1 MNYRIVWTYW
11 LGGTLFG
18 FIFPF
23 VVLQYELVRLQMELS
38 WDNLLLVQSITPSA
52 MLAYLAPLFL
62 GLFASVAGLYHARLD
77 WHKKNLNALVEE
89 RTSFIDQL
97 LDHSPNLLFY
107 EDKDGRLLGCNK
119 AYEQAFQV
127 RREALLG
134 RTVLEMPHIS
144 PEDAKEYY
152 EEQRQ
157 VIASGAMMY
166 RQGPRCFADGS
177 VHELLYW
184 ISGFRLPDGSPG
196 GLMGTIVDV
205 SELKKKEEELNQAHE
220 EAQEALQAKSLFL
233 ANISHEIR
241 TPMNAIIGMAYLAL
255 KTDLNDKQRDYVE
268 KIHNAGTSLLAI
280 INDLLDFSKMEAD
293 RMHLEQA
300 EFALQGVLD
309 QVVTLTSRPAQ
320 LKGLEILYRVAP
332 DVPEYLLGDSL
343 RLGQVL
349 TNLVNNAVKFTES
362 GEIVIDIQNIRRTGE
377 RVQLQISVKDT
388 GIGMTQEQQGRLFQP
403 FTQGDSSTTRKHG
416 GSGLGLT
423 ISKKLVE
430 LMGGQMWV
438 ESRPEQGSTFF
449 FTLWLGVG
457 AEVARFRVPKG
468 LEAKRLLVVD
478 DNQAA
483 REILADHLKSL
494 HFAVDTA
501 ESGSEALKRVEEADE
516 AHQPYAAVFM
526 DWQMPQLN
534 GLETTRQL
542 RKTILQE
549 PAPEVVLVT
558 AFEKDKAEEEAK
570 QCGIDTVLI
579 KPVGPSVLFDTMVRM
594 LAEEEVA
601 GGSCSV
607 QEPEKDYHLQGVRVL
622 LVEDNLINQQIAVEL
637 LHRQNVYV
645 EVVGNGLLAVERI
658 EAVPPDI
665 LPYDAILMDVHMPV
679 MDGFEA
685 TKRIRQCNQEVPI
698 IAMTARAMANERER
712 CLQLGMNAHLPKPI
726 DYHLLY
732 ATLAYWTAGKGRAL
746 ARRTPAVQG
755 KEVKGMEKLAGLNV
769 QEALQRLLGNEELY
783 QKLLQEFA
791 LDQETAV
798 AGAKEAML
806 QEDWELAVRTAHTL
820 KGSAANL
827 GAMALSKAAAQL
839 ELALRAKDASA
850 ELFQQAQEELQ
861 RVLSSIQEAWPAAE
875 IEEPAPGASEEKWL
889 QVEPELEE
897 LRRLLAEFDSE
908 AEEYFQG
915 HKKSWAPFFDAM
927 EFSRLEQLLRRFELE
942 DALAQ
947 LNHLCERRCKS

>member
-1 MNYRIVWTYW
+1 MNYRIVLAYW

-18 FIFPF
+18 FIFP
-23 VVLQYELVRLQMELS
+23 VIVLGYELMRLQLEFS
-38 WDNLLLVQSITPSA
+38 WSNMLLAQSITPITT
-52 MLAYLAPLFL
+52 LAYTAPVLF
-62 GLFASVAGLYHARLD
+62 GLFALVAGVYQARLV

-89 RTSFIDQL
+89 RTFFIEQL
-97 LDHSPNLLFY
+97 LDHSPNLFFY

-127 RREALLG
+127 RREELIG
-134 RTVLEMPHIS
+134 KTVLEMAHIS
-144 PEDAKEYY
+144 PEEAQAYY
-152 EEQRQ
+152 EEQRE
-157 VIASGAMMY
+157 VIATGALMY
-166 RQGPRCFADGS
+166 RQVPRRFADGS
-177 VHELLYW
+177 MHELLYW
-184 ISGFRLPDGSPG
+184 LSGFRLPDGSPG

-205 SELKKKEEELNQAHE
+205 SELKKKEEELNQAHA

-268 KIHNAGTSLLAI
+268 KIHNAGTALLAI
-280 INDLLDFSKMEAD
+280 INDLLDFSKMEAAK
-293 RMHLEQA
+293 MHLEQA

-309 QVVTLTSRPAQ
+309 QVVTLTSRQAQ

-349 TNLVNNAVKFTES
+349 TNLVNNAVKFTDS
-362 GEIVIDIQNIRRTGE
+362 GEIVLEIQNIRRTGE
-377 RVQLQISVKDT
+377 RVQLQFSVKDT
-388 GIGMTQEQQGRLFQP
+388 GIGMSKEQQGRLFQP

-438 ESRPEQGSTFF
+438 ESQPGQGSTFF
-449 FTLWLGVG
+449 FSIWLGVG
-457 AEVARFRVPKG
+457 AEVIRSRVPKG

-494 HFAVDTA
+494 RFTVDTA
-501 ESGSEALKRVEEADE
+501 ESGPEALKRVEEADE
-516 AHQPYAAVFM
+516 AHHPYAAVFM

-542 RKTILQE
+542 RKTPLQE
-549 PAPEVVLVT
+549 AAPEVVLVT

-570 QCGIDTVLI
+570 QCGIETVLI
-579 KPVGPSVLFDTMVRM
+579 KPVGPSVLFDTMVRL
-594 LAEEEVA
+594 LAEEAVSEEN
-601 GGSCSV
+601 
-607 QEPEKDYHLQGVRVL
+607 QREEEPEKDYHLQGVRVL
-622 LVEDNLINQQIAVEL
+622 LVEDNPINQQIAVEL

-645 EVVGNGLLAVERI
+645 EVVDNGLLAVERI

-685 TKRIRQCNQEVPI
+685 TKRIRQCNQKVPI
-698 IAMTARAMANERER
+698 IAMTARAMANEREL

-732 ATLAYWTAGKGRAL
+732 STLAYWTAGKGRAL
-746 ARRTPAVQG
+746 ARREPLVQG
-755 KEVKGMEKLAGLNV
+755 KEVKGMEKLVGLNV

-791 LDQETAV
+791 LDQEAAVTA
-798 AGAKEAML
+798 AQEAML
-806 QEDWELAVRTAHTL
+806 QEDWEVAVRTAHTL

-839 ELALRAKDASA
+839 EMALRAKDTSP

-861 RVLSSIQEAWPAAE
+861 RVLSSIQEAWPSVETETAAPE
-875 IEEPAPGASEEKWL
+875 AGEAAWL
-889 QVEPELEE
+889 QAEPELGE

-908 AEEYFQG
+908 AEDYFQA
-915 HKKSWAPFFDAM
+915 HKKNWAPLFDAM

-947 LNHLCERRCKS
+947 LNHLCERRCKL

>member
-18 FIFPF
+18 FIFP
-23 VVLQYELVRLQMELS
+23 VIVLQYELMRLQLEFS
-38 WDNLLLVQSITPSA
+38 WSNLLLAQSITPITK
-52 MLAYLAPLFL
+52 LAYTAPVLF
-62 GLFASVAGLYHARLD
+62 GLFAVVAGIYQARLA

-89 RTSFIDQL
+89 RTFFIDQL
-97 LDHSPNLLFY
+97 LDHSPNLFFY
-107 EDKDGRLLGCNK
+107 EDKEGRLLGCNK

-127 RREALLG
+127 RREELIG
-134 RTVLEMPHIS
+134 RTVLEMAHIS
-144 PEDAKEYY
+144 PEEAKDYY
-152 EEQRQ
+152 EEQRE
-157 VIASGAMMY
+157 VIATGAMMY
-166 RQGPRCFADGS
+166 RQVPRRFADGS
-177 VHELLYW
+177 IHELLYW
-184 ISGFRLPDGSPG
+184 VSGFRLPDGSPG

-205 SELKKKEEELNQAHE
+205 SELKKKEEELSQAHE

-293 RMHLEQA
+293 KMHLEQA

-309 QVVTLTSRPAQ
+309 QVVTLTSRQAQ
-320 LKGLEILYRVAP
+320 LKELEILYRVAP

-362 GEIVIDIQNIRRTGE
+362 GEIVLDIQNIRRTGE
-377 RVQLQISVKDT
+377 RVQLQFSVKDT
-388 GIGMTQEQQGRLFQP
+388 GIGMSKEQQGRLFQP

-438 ESRPEQGSTFF
+438 ESQPGRGSTFF
-449 FTLWLGVG
+449 FSIWLGVG
-457 AEVARFRVPKG
+457 AEVIRSRVPKG
-468 LEAKRLLVVD
+468 LEEKRLLVVD

-494 HFAVDTA
+494 RFTVDTA
-501 ESGSEALKRVEEADE
+501 ESGAEALKRVEEADE

-542 RKTILQE
+542 RKTPLQE

-570 QCGIDTVLI
+570 QCGIETVLI
-579 KPVGPSVLFDTMVRM
+579 KPVGPSVLFDTMVRL
-594 LAEEEVA
+594 LAEE
-601 GGSCSV
+601 SV
-607 QEPEKDYHLQGVRVL
+607 LEESYRGDEPEKDYHLQGVRVL

-698 IAMTARAMANERER
+698 IAMTARAMANEREL

-732 ATLAYWTAGKGRAL
+732 STLAYWTAGKGRAL
-746 ARRTPAVQG
+746 ARREPAVQ
-755 KEVKGMEKLAGLNV
+755 
-769 QEALQRLLGNEELY
+769 
-783 QKLLQEFA
+783 
-791 LDQETAV
+791 
-798 AGAKEAML
+798 EAML
-806 QEDWELAVRTAHTL
+806 QENWEVAVRTAHTL

-839 ELALRAKDASA
+839 EMALRAKDASP

-861 RVLSSIQEAWPAAE
+861 RVLSSIQEAWPSKAT
-875 IEEPAPGASEEKWL
+875 EESAQEVGEEAWL
-889 QVEPELEE
+889 QAEPELGE
-897 LRRLLAEFDSE
+897 LRRLLGEFDSE
-908 AEEYFQG
+908 AEEYFQA
-915 HKKSWAPFFDAM
+915 HKKSWAPLFDAM

-947 LNHLCERRCKS
+947 LNHLCERRCKL

>member
-1 MNYRIVWTYW
+1 MNYRIVLAYW
-11 LGGTLFG
+11 LGGTMFG
-18 FIFPF
+18 FIFP
-23 VVLQYELVRLQMELS
+23 VIVLGYELMRLQLEFS
-38 WDNLLLVQSITPSA
+38 WSNMLLAQSITPITT
-52 MLAYLAPLFL
+52 LAYTAPVLF
-62 GLFASVAGLYHARLD
+62 GLFALVAGVYQARLV

-89 RTSFIDQL
+89 RTFFIEQL
-97 LDHSPNLLFY
+97 LDHSPNLFFY

-127 RREALLG
+127 RREELIG
-134 RTVLEMPHIS
+134 KTVLEMAHIS
-144 PEDAKEYY
+144 PEEAQAYY
-152 EEQRQ
+152 EEQRE
-157 VIASGAMMY
+157 VIATGALMY
-166 RQGPRCFADGS
+166 RQVPRRFADGS
-177 VHELLYW
+177 MHELLYW
-184 ISGFRLPDGSPG
+184 LSGFRLPDGSPG

-205 SELKKKEEELNQAHE
+205 SELKKINQAHA

-268 KIHNAGTSLLAI
+268 KIHNAGTALLAI
-280 INDLLDFSKMEAD
+280 INDLLDFSKMEAAK
-293 RMHLEQA
+293 MHLEQA

-309 QVVTLTSRPAQ
+309 QVVTLTSRQAQ

-349 TNLVNNAVKFTES
+349 TNLVNNAVKFTDS
-362 GEIVIDIQNIRRTGE
+362 GEIVLEIQNIRRTGE
-377 RVQLQISVKDT
+377 RVQLQFSVKDT
-388 GIGMTQEQQGRLFQP
+388 GIGMSKEQQGRLFQP

-438 ESRPEQGSTFF
+438 ESQPGQGSTFF
-449 FTLWLGVG
+449 FSIWLGVG
-457 AEVARFRVPKG
+457 AEVIRSRVPKG

-494 HFAVDTA
+494 RFTVDTA
-501 ESGSEALKRVEEADE
+501 ESGPEALKRVEEADE
-516 AHQPYAAVFM
+516 AHHPYAAVFM

-542 RKTILQE
+542 RKTPLQE
-549 PAPEVVLVT
+549 AAPEVVLVT

-570 QCGIDTVLI
+570 QCGIETVLI
-579 KPVGPSVLFDTMVRM
+579 KPVGPSVLFDTMVRL
-594 LAEEEVA
+594 LAEEAVSEEN
-601 GGSCSV
+601 
-607 QEPEKDYHLQGVRVL
+607 QREEEPEKDYHLQGVRVL
-622 LVEDNLINQQIAVEL
+622 LVEDNPINQQIAVEL

-645 EVVGNGLLAVERI
+645 EVVDNGLLAVERI

-685 TKRIRQCNQEVPI
+685 TKRIRQCNQKVPI
-698 IAMTARAMANERER
+698 IAMTARAMANEREL

-732 ATLAYWTAGKGRAL
+732 STLAYWTAGKGRAL
-746 ARRTPAVQG
+746 ARREPLVQG
-755 KEVKGMEKLAGLNV
+755 KEVKGMEKLVGLNV

-791 LDQETAV
+791 LDQEAAVTA
-798 AGAKEAML
+798 AQEAML
-806 QEDWELAVRTAHTL
+806 QEDWEVAVRTAHTL

-839 ELALRAKDASA
+839 EMALRAKDTSP

-861 RVLSSIQEAWPAAE
+861 RVLSSIQEAWPSVETETAAPE
-875 IEEPAPGASEEKWL
+875 AGEAAWL
-889 QVEPELEE
+889 QAEPELGE

-908 AEEYFQG
+908 AEDYFQA
-915 HKKSWAPFFDAM
+915 HKKNWAPLFDAM

-947 LNHLCERRCKS
+947 LNHLCERRCKL

>member
-1 MNYRIVWTYW
+1 MNYRIVLAYW

-18 FIFPF
+18 FIFP
-23 VVLQYELVRLQMELS
+23 VIVLGYELMRLQLEFS
-38 WDNLLLVQSITPSA
+38 WSNMLLAQSITPITT
-52 MLAYLAPLFL
+52 LAYTAPVLF
-62 GLFASVAGLYHARLD
+62 GLFALVAGVYQARLV

-89 RTSFIDQL
+89 RTFFIEQL
-97 LDHSPNLLFY
+97 LDHSPNLFFY

-127 RREALLG
+127 RREELIG
-134 RTVLEMPHIS
+134 KTVLEMAHIS
-144 PEDAKEYY
+144 PEEAQAYY
-152 EEQRQ
+152 EEQRE
-157 VIASGAMMY
+157 VIATGALMY
-166 RQGPRCFADGS
+166 RQVPRRFADGS
-177 VHELLYW
+177 MHELLYW
-184 ISGFRLPDGSPG
+184 LSGFRLPDGSPG

-205 SELKKKEEELNQAHE
+205 SELKKKEEELNQAHA

-268 KIHNAGTSLLAI
+268 KIHNAGTALLAI
-280 INDLLDFSKMEAD
+280 INDLLDFSKMEAAK
-293 RMHLEQA
+293 MHLEQA

-309 QVVTLTSRPAQ
+309 QVVTLTSRQAQ

-349 TNLVNNAVKFTES
+349 TNLVNNAVKFTDS
-362 GEIVIDIQNIRRTGE
+362 GEIVLEIQNIRRTGE
-377 RVQLQISVKDT
+377 RVQLQFSVKDT
-388 GIGMTQEQQGRLFQP
+388 GIGMSKEQQGRLFQP

-438 ESRPEQGSTFF
+438 ESQPGQGSTFF
-449 FTLWLGVG
+449 FSIWLGVG
-457 AEVARFRVPKG
+457 AEVIRSRVPKG

-494 HFAVDTA
+494 RFTVDTA
-501 ESGSEALKRVEEADE
+501 ESGPEALKRVEEADE

-542 RKTILQE
+542 RKTPLQE
-549 PAPEVVLVT
+549 AAPEVVLVT

-570 QCGIDTVLI
+570 QCGIETVLI
-579 KPVGPSVLFDTMVRM
+579 KPVGPSVLFDTMVRL
-594 LAEEEVA
+594 LAEEAVSEEN
-601 GGSCSV
+601 
-607 QEPEKDYHLQGVRVL
+607 QREEEPEKDYHLQGVRVL
-622 LVEDNLINQQIAVEL
+622 LVEDNPINQQIAVEL

-645 EVVGNGLLAVERI
+645 EVVDNGLLAVERI

-685 TKRIRQCNQEVPI
+685 TKRIRQCNQKVPI
-698 IAMTARAMANERER
+698 IAMTARAMANEREL

-732 ATLAYWTAGKGRAL
+732 STLAYWTAGKGRAL
-746 ARRTPAVQG
+746 ARREPLVQG
-755 KEVKGMEKLAGLNV
+755 KEVKGMEKLVGLNV

-791 LDQETAV
+791 LDQEAAVTA
-798 AGAKEAML
+798 AQEAML
-806 QEDWELAVRTAHTL
+806 QEDWEVAVRTAHTL

-839 ELALRAKDASA
+839 EMALRAKDTSP

-861 RVLSSIQEAWPAAE
+861 RVLFSIQEAWPSVETETAAPE
-875 IEEPAPGASEEKWL
+875 AGEAAWL
-889 QVEPELEE
+889 QAEPELGE

-908 AEEYFQG
+908 AEDYFQA
-915 HKKSWAPFFDAM
+915 HKKNWAPLFDAM

-947 LNHLCERRCKS
+947 LNHLCERRCKL

>member
-1 MNYRIVWTYW
+1 MNYRIVLAYW

-18 FIFPF
+18 FIIPVGVFE
-23 VVLQYELVRLQMELS
+23 YELMRLQMEFS
-38 WDNLLLVQSITPSA
+38 WSNLLLVQSITPSTR
-52 MLAYLAPLFL
+52 LVYTAPVLF
-62 GLFASVAGLYHARLD
+62 GLFASVAGIFQMRLER
-77 WHKKNLNALVEE
+77 HKKNLNALVEE
-89 RTSFIDQL
+89 RTSFIEQL

-127 RREALLG
+127 RREDLIG
-134 RTVLEMPHIS
+134 RTVLEMPHIA
-144 PEDAKEYY
+144 PEEAQAYY
-152 EEQRQ
+152 EEQRE
-157 VIASGAMMY
+157 VIATGEMMY
-166 RQGPRCFADGS
+166 RQVPRRFADGS
-177 VHELLYW
+177 IHELLYW
-184 ISGFRLPDGSPG
+184 ISGFRQPDGSPG

-205 SELKKKEEELNQAHE
+205 SELKKKEEELSQAHE

-268 KIHNAGTSLLAI
+268 KIHNAGTALLAI

-309 QVVTLTSRPAQ
+309 QVVTMTSRQAQ

-349 TNLVNNAVKFTES
+349 TNLVNNAVKFTET
-362 GEIVIDIQNIRRTGE
+362 GEIVLEIQNIRRTGE
-377 RVQLQISVKDT
+377 RVQLQFSVKDT
-388 GIGMTQEQQGRLFQP
+388 GIGMSKEQQGRLFQP

-438 ESRPEQGSTFF
+438 ESQPGQGSTFF
-449 FTLWLGVG
+449 FSIWLGVG
-457 AEVARFRVPKG
+457 AEVIRSRVPKG
-468 LEAKRLLVVD
+468 LEEKRLLVVD

-494 HFAVDTA
+494 RFTVDTA
-501 ESGSEALKRVEEADE
+501 ESGAEALKRVEEADE

-542 RKTILQE
+542 RKTPLQE

-579 KPVGPSVLFDTMVRM
+579 KPVGPSVLFDTMVRL
-594 LAEEEVA
+594 LAEETVVEEDCR
-601 GGSCSV
+601 GG
-607 QEPEKDYHLQGVRVL
+607 EPEKDYHLQGVRVL

-698 IAMTARAMANERER
+698 IAMTARAMANEREL

-732 ATLAYWTAGKGRAL
+732 STLAYWTAGKGKAL
-746 ARRTPAVQG
+746 ARREPTVQG
-755 KEVKGMEKLAGLNV
+755 KEVKGMEKLVGLNV

-791 LDQETAV
+791 LDQEAAVKTAQ
-798 AGAKEAML
+798 EAML
-806 QEDWELAVRTAHTL
+806 QEDWEVAVRTAHTL

-839 ELALRAKDASA
+839 EMALRGKEATPD
-850 ELFQQAQEELQ
+850 LFQQAQEELQ
-861 RVLSSIQEAWPAAE
+861 RVLSSIREAWPSEAAE
-875 IEEPAPGASEEKWL
+875 EATPQAGEDAWL
-889 QVEPELEE
+889 QAEPELGE

-908 AEEYFQG
+908 AQEYFQA
-915 HKKSWAPFFDAM
+915 HKKNWAPLFDAM

-942 DALAQ
+942 DALTQ
-947 LNHLCERRCKS
+947 LNYLCERRCKR

>member
-23 VVLQYELVRLQMELS
+23 IVLQYEIVRLQMALS
-38 WDNLLLVQSITPSA
+38 WDNLLLVQRITPVTK
-52 MLAYLAPLFL
+52 LAYLAPLFL
-62 GLFASVAGLYHARLD
+62 GLFALVAGLYQARLA

-97 LDHSPNLLFY
+97 LDHSPNLFFY
-107 EDKDGRLLGCNK
+107 EDKNGRLLGCNK
-119 AYEQAFQV
+119 AYEKAFQV
-127 RREALLG
+127 RREELIG
-134 RTVLEMPHIS
+134 RTVLELPHLS
-144 PEDAKEYY
+144 PEEAKEYY
-152 EEQRQ
+152 EEQRE
-157 VIASGAMMY
+157 VIANGAMMY
-166 RQGPRCFADGS
+166 RQVPRRFADGS
-177 VHELLYW
+177 VHEMLYW

-255 KTDLNDKQRDYVE
+255 KTDLTDKQRDYVE

-293 RMHLEQA
+293 KMHLEQA
-300 EFALQGVLD
+300 EFALQGTLD
-309 QVVTLTSRPAQ
+309 QVVTLTSRSAQ

-349 TNLVNNAVKFTES
+349 TNLVNNAVKFTEI

-377 RVQLQISVKDT
+377 QVQLQISVKDT
-388 GIGMTQEQQGRLFQP
+388 GIGMTQEQQSRLFQP
-403 FTQGDSSTTRKHG
+403 FIQGDSSITRKHG

-438 ESRPEQGSTFF
+438 ESQLGKGSTFF
-449 FTLWLGVG
+449 FSIWLGVG
-457 AEVARFRVPKG
+457 AEVIRARVPKV
-468 LEAKRLLVVD
+468 LESKRLLVVD

-494 HFAVDTA
+494 RFAVDTA
-501 ESGSEALKRVEEADE
+501 ESGPEALKRVEEADE

-542 RKTILQE
+542 RKTHLQE

-579 KPVGPSVLFDTMVRM
+579 KPVGPSVLFDTMVR
-594 LAEEEVA
+594 LLVGEAVVEQNYR
-601 GGSCSV
+601 GD
-607 QEPEKDYHLQGVRVL
+607 EPEKDYHLQGVRVL

-698 IAMTARAMANERER
+698 IAMTARAMASERER

-732 ATLAYWTAGKGRAL
+732 STLAYWTAGKGKAL
-746 ARRTPAVQG
+746 ARRGLAAQG

-791 LDQETAV
+791 LDQGTAV
-798 AGAKEAML
+798 VAAKEAML

-839 ELALRAKDASA
+839 EMALRAKDASA

-861 RVLSSIQEAWPAAE
+861 RVLTSIGEAWPLAEAEASAQGGNAEEWLQAEAE
-875 IEEPAPGASEEKWL
+875 IA
-889 QVEPELEE
+889 E
-897 LRRLLAEFDSE
+897 LRRLLSEFDSE
-908 AEEYFQG
+908 AEDYFQA
-915 HKKSWAPFFDAM
+915 HKKTWAPFFDAM

>member
-18 FIFPF
+18 FIFP
-23 VVLQYELVRLQMELS
+23 VIVLQYELMRLQLEFS
-38 WDNLLLVQSITPSA
+38 WSNLLLAQSITPITK
-52 MLAYLAPLFL
+52 LAYTAPVLF
-62 GLFASVAGLYHARLD
+62 GLFALVAGIYQARLA

-89 RTSFIDQL
+89 RTFFIDQL
-97 LDHSPNLLFY
+97 LDHSPNLFFY
-107 EDKDGRLLGCNK
+107 EDKEGRLLGCNK
-119 AYEQAFQV
+119 SYEQAFQV
-127 RREALLG
+127 RREDLIG
-134 RTVLEMPHIS
+134 RTVLEMAHIS
-144 PEDAKEYY
+144 PEEAQAYY
-152 EEQRQ
+152 EEQRE
-157 VIASGAMMY
+157 VIATGAMMY
-166 RQGPRCFADGS
+166 RQVPRRFADGS
-177 VHELLYW
+177 IHELLYW
-184 ISGFRLPDGSPG
+184 VSGFRLPDGSPG
-196 GLMGTIVDV
+196 GLMRTIVDV
-205 SELKKKEEELNQAHE
+205 SELKKKEEELSQAHE

-293 RMHLEQA
+293 KMHLEQA

-309 QVVTLTSRPAQ
+309 QVVTLTSRQAQ
-320 LKGLEILYRVAP
+320 LKELEILYRVAP

-362 GEIVIDIQNIRRTGE
+362 GEIVLDIQNIRRTGD
-377 RVQLQISVKDT
+377 RVQLQFSVKDT
-388 GIGMTQEQQGRLFQP
+388 GIGMSKEQQGRLFQP

-438 ESRPEQGSTFF
+438 ESQPGQGSTFF
-449 FTLWLGVG
+449 FSIWLGVG
-457 AEVARFRVPKG
+457 AEVIRSRVPKG
-468 LEAKRLLVVD
+468 LEEKRLLVVD

-494 HFAVDTA
+494 RFTVDTA

-542 RKTILQE
+542 RKTPLQE

-570 QCGIDTVLI
+570 QCGIETVLI
-579 KPVGPSVLFDTMVRM
+579 KPVGPSLLFDTMVRL
-594 LAEEEVA
+594 LAEEAVFEESYR
-601 GGSCSV
+601 GD
-607 QEPEKDYHLQGVRVL
+607 EPEKDYHLQGVRVL

-665 LPYDAILMDVHMPV
+665 LPYDAILMEVHMPV

-698 IAMTARAMANERER
+698 IAMTARAMANEREL

-732 ATLAYWTAGKGRAL
+732 STLAYWTAGKGRAL
-746 ARRTPAVQG
+746 ARREPTVQG

-798 AGAKEAML
+798 TAAQEAML
-806 QEDWELAVRTAHTL
+806 QENWEVAVRTAHTL

-827 GAMALSKAAAQL
+827 GAMALSKAVAQL
-839 ELALRAKDASA
+839 EMALRGKDATPD
-850 ELFQQAQEELQ
+850 LFQQAQEELQ
-861 RVLSSIQEAWPAAE
+861 RVLSSIQEAWPSKAT
-875 IEEPAPGASEEKWL
+875 EESAQEAGEEAWL
-889 QVEPELEE
+889 QAEPELGE
-897 LRRLLAEFDSE
+897 LRRLLGEFDSE
-908 AEEYFQG
+908 AEEYFQA
-915 HKKSWAPFFDAM
+915 HKKSWAPLFDAM

-947 LNHLCERRCKS
+947 LNHLCERRCKL

>member
-1 MNYRIVWTYW
+1 MNYRIVLAYW

-18 FIFPF
+18 FIFP
-23 VVLQYELVRLQMELS
+23 VIVLGYELMRLQLEFS
-38 WDNLLLVQSITPSA
+38 WSNMLLAQSITPITT
-52 MLAYLAPLFL
+52 LAYTAPVLF
-62 GLFASVAGLYHARLD
+62 GLFALVAGVYQARLV

-89 RTSFIDQL
+89 RTFFIEQL
-97 LDHSPNLLFY
+97 LDHSPNLFFY

-127 RREALLG
+127 RREELIG
-134 RTVLEMPHIS
+134 KTVLEMAHIS
-144 PEDAKEYY
+144 PEEAQAYY
-152 EEQRQ
+152 EEQRE
-157 VIASGAMMY
+157 VIATGALMY
-166 RQGPRCFADGS
+166 RQVPRRFADGS
-177 VHELLYW
+177 MHELLYW
-184 ISGFRLPDGSPG
+184 LSGFRLPDGSPG

-205 SELKKKEEELNQAHE
+205 SELKKKEEELNQAHA

-268 KIHNAGTSLLAI
+268 KIHNAGTALLAI
-280 INDLLDFSKMEAD
+280 INDLLDFSKMEAAK
-293 RMHLEQA
+293 MHLEQA

-309 QVVTLTSRPAQ
+309 QVVTLTSRQAQ

-349 TNLVNNAVKFTES
+349 TNLVNNAVKFTDS
-362 GEIVIDIQNIRRTGE
+362 GEIVLEIQNIRRTGE
-377 RVQLQISVKDT
+377 RVQLQFSVKDT
-388 GIGMTQEQQGRLFQP
+388 GIGMSKEQQGRLFQP

-438 ESRPEQGSTFF
+438 ESQPGQGSTFF
-449 FTLWLGVG
+449 FSIWLGVG
-457 AEVARFRVPKG
+457 AEVIRSRVPKG

-494 HFAVDTA
+494 RFTVDTA
-501 ESGSEALKRVEEADE
+501 ESGPEALKRVEEADE
-516 AHQPYAAVFM
+516 AHHPYAAVFM

-542 RKTILQE
+542 RKTPLQE
-549 PAPEVVLVT
+549 AAPEVVLVT

-570 QCGIDTVLI
+570 QCGIETVLI
-579 KPVGPSVLFDTMVRM
+579 KPVGPAVLFDTMVRL
-594 LAEEEVA
+594 LAEEAVSEEN
-601 GGSCSV
+601 
-607 QEPEKDYHLQGVRVL
+607 QREEEPEKDYHLQGVRVL
-622 LVEDNLINQQIAVEL
+622 LVEDNPINQQIAVEL

-645 EVVGNGLLAVERI
+645 EVVDNGLLAVERI

-685 TKRIRQCNQEVPI
+685 TKRIRQCNQKVPI
-698 IAMTARAMANERER
+698 IAMTARAMANEREL

-732 ATLAYWTAGKGRAL
+732 STLAYWTAGKGRAL
-746 ARRTPAVQG
+746 ARREPLVQG
-755 KEVKGMEKLAGLNV
+755 KEVKGMEKLVGLNV

-791 LDQETAV
+791 LDQEAAVTA
-798 AGAKEAML
+798 AQEAML
-806 QEDWELAVRTAHTL
+806 QEDWEVAVRTAHTL

-839 ELALRAKDASA
+839 EMALRAKDTSP

-861 RVLSSIQEAWPAAE
+861 RVLSSIQEAWPSVETETAAPE
-875 IEEPAPGASEEKWL
+875 AGEAAWL
-889 QVEPELEE
+889 QAEPELGE

-908 AEEYFQG
+908 AEDYFQA
-915 HKKSWAPFFDAM
+915 HKKNWAPLFDAM

-947 LNHLCERRCKS
+947 LNHLCERRCKL

>member
-18 FIFPF
+18 FIFP
-23 VVLQYELVRLQMELS
+23 VIVLQYELMRLQLEFS
-38 WDNLLLVQSITPSA
+38 WSNLLLAQSITPITK
-52 MLAYLAPLFL
+52 LAYTAPVLF
-62 GLFASVAGLYHARLD
+62 GLFALVAGIYQARLA

-89 RTSFIDQL
+89 RTFFIDQL
-97 LDHSPNLLFY
+97 LDHSPNLFFY
-107 EDKDGRLLGCNK
+107 EDKEGRLLGCNK

-127 RREALLG
+127 RREELIG
-134 RTVLEMPHIS
+134 RTVLEMAHIS
-144 PEDAKEYY
+144 PEEAKDYY
-152 EEQRQ
+152 EEQRE
-157 VIASGAMMY
+157 VIATGAMMY
-166 RQGPRCFADGS
+166 RQVPRRFADGS
-177 VHELLYW
+177 IHELLYW
-184 ISGFRLPDGSPG
+184 VSGFRLPDGSPG

-205 SELKKKEEELNQAHE
+205 SELKKKEEELSQAHE

-293 RMHLEQA
+293 KMHLEQA

-309 QVVTLTSRPAQ
+309 QVVTLTSRQAQ

-349 TNLVNNAVKFTES
+349 TNLVNNAVKFTET
-362 GEIVIDIQNIRRTGE
+362 GEIVLEIQNIRRTGE
-377 RVQLQISVKDT
+377 RVQLQFSVKDT
-388 GIGMTQEQQGRLFQP
+388 GIGMSKEQQGRLFQP

-438 ESRPEQGSTFF
+438 ESQPGQGSTFF
-449 FTLWLGVG
+449 FSIWLGVG
-457 AEVARFRVPKG
+457 AEVIRSRVPKG
-468 LEAKRLLVVD
+468 LEEKRLLVVD

-494 HFAVDTA
+494 RFTVDTA
-501 ESGSEALKRVEEADE
+501 ESGAEALKRVEEADE

-542 RKTILQE
+542 RKTPLQE

-570 QCGIDTVLI
+570 QCGIETVLI
-579 KPVGPSVLFDTMVRM
+579 KPVGPSVLFDTMVRL
-594 LAEEEVA
+594 LAEE
-601 GGSCSV
+601 SV
-607 QEPEKDYHLQGVRVL
+607 LEESYRGDEPEKDYHLQGVRVL

-698 IAMTARAMANERER
+698 IAMTARAMANEREL

-732 ATLAYWTAGKGRAL
+732 STLAYWTAGKGKAL
-746 ARRTPAVQG
+746 ARREPTVQG
-755 KEVKGMEKLAGLNV
+755 KEVKGMEKLVGLNV

-791 LDQETAV
+791 LDQEAAVTA
-798 AGAKEAML
+798 AQEAML
-806 QEDWELAVRTAHTL
+806 QEDWEVAVRTAHTL

-827 GAMALSKAAAQL
+827 GAMALSKSAAQL
-839 ELALRAKDASA
+839 EMALRGKEATPD
-850 ELFQQAQEELQ
+850 LFQQAQEELQ
-861 RVLSSIQEAWPAAE
+861 RVLSSIREAWPSEAAE
-875 IEEPAPGASEEKWL
+875 EATPQAGEGAWL
-889 QVEPELEE
+889 QAEPELGE

-908 AEEYFQG
+908 AQEYFQA
-915 HKKSWAPFFDAM
+915 HKKNWAPLFDAM

-942 DALAQ
+942 DALTQ
-947 LNHLCERRCKS
+947 LNHLCERRCKR